1 MDDKC
6 APADTTKIKARMKA
20 LNEQMK
26 KPQTKESVAANANE
40 WMSSNDQLNKLRAKV
55 TKK

>member
-20 LNEQMK
+20 LNEKMK

-40 WMSSNDQLNKLRAKV
+40 WMAKNDQLNKLRAKV